1 MVADMMKPSNLKCVP
16 QGLIYT
22 MLSRAKTSRGIKICN
37 FNPSHIKVNAG
48 ALEEMKRM
56 EAESKIQWI
65 SPIEKI
71 ARENAFLL
79 GCLNIRSLKM
89 HLQDLKSDPSVK
101 LLDAICL
108 TETHISKIASHKK
121 FEMDNYILTCSK
133 SVHGTGIYVKRD
145 TKCCEKKF
153 HAINIE
159 CTCVIIEANEVIFAL
174 VTVYRSPKDSIKT
187 FLEEVEKLIVQ
198 LKEDMY
204 EIIICGDFNFDL
216 YNLNKATSLLQRYSL
231 KQYISEPSHICGGIL
246 DLVFATESLKLTT
259 SQMPLYYSDHQFI
272 FFSVSI

>member
-56 EAESKIQWI
+56 EAESKLQWI

-108 TETHISKIASHKK
+108 KRKHI
-121 FEMDNYILTCSK
+121 
-133 SVHGTGIYVKRD
+133 
-145 TKCCEKKF
+145 
-153 HAINIE
+153 
-159 CTCVIIEANEVIFAL
+159 
-174 VTVYRSPKDSIKT
+174 
-187 FLEEVEKLIVQ
+187 FLK
-198 LKEDMY
+198 
-204 EIIICGDFNFDL
+204 
-216 YNLNKATSLLQRYSL
+216 
-231 KQYISEPSHICGGIL
+231 
-246 DLVFATESLKLTT
+246 
-259 SQMPLYYSDHQFI
+259 
-272 FFSVSI
+272 

>member
-22 MLSRAKTSRGIKICN
+22 MLSRAKKSRGIKICN

-56 EAESKIQWI
+56 EAESKLQWI

-71 ARENAFLL
+71 VRENAFLL

-89 HLQDLKSDPSVK
+89 HLQDLKIDPSVK

-159 CTCVIIEANEVIFAL
+159 CTCVIIEANEVILAL
-174 VTVYRSPKDSIKT
+174 VTVYRSPKDSR
-187 FLEEVEKLIVQ
+187 
-198 LKEDMY
+198 
-204 EIIICGDFNFDL
+204 
-216 YNLNKATSLLQRYSL
+216 S
-231 KQYISEPSHICGGIL
+231 
-246 DLVFATESLKLTT
+246 
-259 SQMPLYYSDHQFI
+259 
-272 FFSVSI
+272 

>member
-1 MVADMMKPSNLKCVP
+1 MVADMMKPSNLKCVS

-56 EAESKIQWI
+56 EAESKLQWI

-159 CTCVIIEANEVIFAL
+159 CTCDN
-174 VTVYRSPKDSIKT
+174 RS
-187 FLEEVEKLIVQ
+187 E
-198 LKEDMY
+198 
-204 EIIICGDFNFDL
+204 
-216 YNLNKATSLLQRYSL
+216 
-231 KQYISEPSHICGGIL
+231 
-246 DLVFATESLKLTT
+246 
-259 SQMPLYYSDHQFI
+259 
-272 FFSVSI
+272 